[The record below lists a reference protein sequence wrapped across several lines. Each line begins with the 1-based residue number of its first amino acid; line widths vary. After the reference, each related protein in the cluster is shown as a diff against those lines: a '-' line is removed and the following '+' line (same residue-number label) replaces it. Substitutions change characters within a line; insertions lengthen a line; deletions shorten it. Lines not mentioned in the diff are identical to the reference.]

1 MNKTWHAVID
11 IILIAV
17 MIAYILRFFG
27 IITVSPEDIIS
38 FGLSS
43 FGIVTVY
50 FTLGTHRK
58 GFLFTGTLVF
68 LLGVIIYTT
77 NHYTF
82 MDSRVI
88 LIPSVLFL
96 AGAGFL
102 MLFIDDTSNRAFL
115 ISSAVLFV
123 SFIGY
128 ILAGKNIRVLS
139 LSNSLTNFFLDYY
152 PVFIILIGVSLL
164 VNRKNKQ

>member
-1 MNKTWHAVID
+1 MNITWHAVVD

-17 MIAYILRFFG
+17 LIVYLLRFFG
-27 IITVSPEDIIS
+27 IINIS
-38 FGLSS
+38 AENIVAYGLSS

-50 FTLGTHRK
+50 FSLGTHRK
-58 GFLFTGTLVF
+58 GLLFTSTLFF

-88 LIPSVLFL
+88 LVPAVLFL

-102 MLFIDDTSNRAFL
+102 MLYIDDTSNRVFL
-115 ISSAVLFV
+115 ISSAVLIA
-123 SFIGY
+123 SFIIY
-128 ILAGKNIRVLS
+128 TVVGKNIRVLS
-139 LSNSLTNFFLDYY
+139 LSSALTNFFLDYY
-152 PVFIILIGVSLL
+152 PIFIILIGVSLL
-164 VNRKNKQ
+164 VNRRHK